1 LSGETI
7 KNQEWVAPKLNTT
20 ADGSMY
26 LSLQD
31 WLAWEDALRKK
42 SVLRATSWEKVF
54 APVRLNSGKTYPY
67 GFGWALHD
75 GRGLPRY
82 SHTGQWQGFTAAYLH
97 VIDADLSIIVL
108 GNLSQ
113 GNPRRIAERI
123 AQIHLPE
130 VLLPTRAAPTAPA
143 PALLA
148 RVRRLLVA
156 TKAGT
161 LRESEFEFVGSGYFP
176 AVPLS
181 YKELLDD
188 IGPVERI
195 EVLEKRELGD
205 DTVFILRGIAGVKQL
220 VIELLITPTG
230 KFAWYG
236 LRVEPYA
243 Q

>member
-1 LSGETI
+1 
-7 KNQEWVAPKLNTT
+7 
-20 ADGSMY
+20 
-26 LSLQD
+26 
-31 WLAWEDALRKK
+31 
-42 SVLRATSWEKVF
+42 
-54 APVRLNSGKTYPY
+54 
-67 GFGWALHD
+67 
-75 GRGLPRY
+75 
-82 SHTGQWQGFTAAYLH
+82 
-97 VIDADLSIIVL
+97 
-108 GNLSQ
+108 
-113 GNPRRIAERI
+113 
-123 AQIHLPE
+123 
-130 VLLPTRAAPTAPA
+130 
-143 PALLA
+143 
-148 RVRRLLVA
+148 
-156 TKAGT
+156 